1 MQNPY
6 EPTRDFDA
14 SHYSAAWGVREWIIM
29 VVLVGLAVHGMVG
42 ILEDYGAIVWHGGE
56 QHFWFE
62 EDLKRWIHGRR

>member
-14 SHYSAAWGVREWIIM
+14 SHCSAAWGVREWMIM
-29 VVLVGLAVHGMVG
+29 AVLVGLAVHGMVD
-42 ILEDYGAIVWHGGE
+42 ILEDTGVIVWCGGE

-62 EDLKRWIHGRR
+62 EEVRRWIHGR